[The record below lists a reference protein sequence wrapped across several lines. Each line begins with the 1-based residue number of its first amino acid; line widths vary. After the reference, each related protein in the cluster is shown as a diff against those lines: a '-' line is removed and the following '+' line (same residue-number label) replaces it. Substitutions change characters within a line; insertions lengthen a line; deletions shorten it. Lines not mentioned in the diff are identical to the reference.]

1 MNKRGGVR
9 VCAEVAKA
17 LYAGCASHARR
28 CAGP

>member
-1 MNKRGGVR
+1 MRGGVR